1 MKRILTLIAC
11 LFVASTAAAPAPTSY
26 DIEVVVFEN
35 RLPQLEGNELW
46 LQDVSA
52 TAPDLATAVDITDA
66 VPTDSSLT
74 NAVSALQR
82 DGSYKVLVHQRWR
95 QSAEEKSAAKA
106 VRLRNPDGQL
116 EGVLRFYMSR
126 FLHVDVDLLLRDQTA
141 VVNQS
146 AVMGLNYRLTE
157 HRRVK
162 TQEMNYFDHPKLG
175 MLLRIT
181 AVGKE

>member
-1 MKRILTLIAC
+1 MAC
-11 LFVASTAAAPAPTSY
+11 LFAASAIAAPAPTSY

-35 RLPQLEGNELW
+35 RLPSLEGNELW
-46 LQDVSA
+46 LRDSNPPPLDVNGA
-52 TAPDLATAVDITDA
+52 IELVDA
-66 VPTDSSLT
+66 VPVDTPLRS
-74 NAVSALQR
+74 AVSTLR
-82 DGSYKVLVHQRWR
+82 GDGSYNVLLHQRWR
-95 QSAEEKSAAKA
+95 QSAEEKSAAKPI
-106 VRLRNPDGQL
+106 RLRNADGQL
-116 EGVLRFYMSR
+116 DGMLRFYMSR

-162 TQEMNYFDHPKLG
+162 TQETNYFDHPKLG
-175 MLLRIT
+175 VLLRIT